1 MVTLRGNVTMPTS
14 ADYRRPHAEM
24 VEELRD
30 RIAYP
35 ERQGEEGR
43 EQQKRTKAEQNKTDW
58 PRTRTISRRARTRA
72 CWATWAIS
80 CRDVGKRQRLVGNEN
95 THQYRDGDQQRDC
108 QVGQVPGAVRRA
120 AHGKGPC
127 RGFAAAKPNQ
137 AMALSVSRSMTAA
150 RVATSPNAAA
160 IHMKSVDCCNSVPL
174 VLSPSIHRSAW
185 KVCSRSFVCT
195 KFRGRPSKKFGRR
208 SLTVA

>member
-1 MVTLRGNVTMPTS
+1 MVPLRGNVTMPTS

-35 ERQGEEGR
+35 ERQVEEGR

-72 CWATWAIS
+72 CWATWAIY
-80 CRDVGKRQRLVGNEN
+80 CRDVRKRQRLVGNEN
-95 THQYRDGDQQRDC
+95 THQYRDGGDQQRDC

-127 RGFAAAKPNQ
+127 RGEAKPGYG
-137 AMALSVSRSMTAA
+137 VE
-150 RVATSPNAAA
+150 RVA
-160 IHMKSVDCCNSVPL
+160 IDD
-174 VLSPSIHRSAW
+174 
-185 KVCSRSFVCT
+185 
-195 KFRGRPSKKFGRR
+195 RGEGRHESQCR
-208 SLTVA
+208 GDPHEKR